1 MNTDTRRNARH
12 EHYDRH
18 TITARTN
25 TFSDSACTH
34 TRPDHDVVYSNRFC
48 AKNSGTRAGNHDG
61 ERSFHEKPNRTRVL
75 TGADLDAKTKL
86 GARANCR
93 TKQAPK
99 RGHTKARTRALTRS
113 EHPPSGEHEARRK
126 YDDRQ
131 EDPLWMNKLKEK
143 SEPGART
150 KTTSRKKSIHSR
162 AHTVAAKQ
170 KLRARRKTNSLPGVH
185 CGSKTK
191 TASTKKNG
199 STGTA
204 CLDPQ
209 QSPKHEWHNQDA
221 KYNFFIEIHTKFLQS
236 HSSSPSL
243 PHLIIRI
250 KIESLTHFNSRKYK
264 NKIRKRQVTSYTL

>member
-1 MNTDTRRNARH
+1 MNMDTRRNARH

-25 TFSDSACTH
+25 TLRTRRAHTH
-34 TRPDHDVVYSNRFC
+34 DQTMVYSNRFC
-48 AKNSGTRAGNHDG
+48 AKNSGTRAGNHNG

-150 KTTSRKKSIHSR
+150 KTTSRKKKH
-162 AHTVAAKQ
+162 
-170 KLRARRKTNSLPGVH
+170 SLPCAH

-191 TASTKKNG
+191 TASTKKNEFTPG
-199 STGTA
+199 RA
-204 CLDPQ
+204 LWQ
-209 QSPKHEWHNQDA
+209 QNKNCKHE
-221 KYNFFIEIHTKFLQS
+221 E
-236 HSSSPSL
+236 
-243 PHLIIRI
+243 
-250 KIESLTHFNSRKYK
+250 
-264 NKIRKRQVTSYTL
+264 KRQHRNSMPRSTAITETRMAQPRCKIQFFYRNPHKILTIT